1 MRVKYINIDDE
12 AVVTLCQRDPKL
24 NKLIKQIGSL
34 EIELRT
40 DYFASLVRSIV
51 GQQISVRAAT
61 TIYQRL
67 TNLLDGKISAEAIL
81 EKSPEQLR
89 EVGLTKRKVEYVKDL
104 SDKVLRQEV
113 NINQLDDYSDQEV
126 LETLMKVK
134 GIGQWTAEMFLILSL
149 GRDDVLAIDDVGIQR
164 AARWLYDLDKSNRRE
179 ILIEKSP
186 LWQPYRSVVTFY
198 LWEAIHL
205 DLVTDDKNKRIS
217 SK

>member
-1 MRVKYINIDDE
+1 MRIKYLNIDDE
-12 AVVTLCQRDPKL
+12 AVVTLRQRDPKL
-24 NKLIKQIGSL
+24 NQLIKEIGNL

-51 GQQISVRAAT
+51 GQQISVTAAT

-67 TNLLDGKISAEAIL
+67 KNLLKEKVSAESIL

-104 SDKVLRQEV
+104 SDKVLTKQI

-126 LETLMKVK
+126 IETLMKVK
-134 GIGQWTAEMFLILSL
+134 GIGQWTAEMFLILTL
-149 GRDDVLAIDDVGIQR
+149 GRDDVLAIGDVGIQR
-164 AARWLYDLDKSNRRE
+164 AARWLYDVDKSKRRE

-186 LWQPYRSVVTFY
+186 LWQPYRSVVSFY

-205 DLVTDDKNKRIS
+205 DLVTDEKIKTIS
-217 SK
+217 YK

>member
-1 MRVKYINIDDE
+1 MKYINIDDE

-134 GIGQWTAEMFLILSL
+134 GIGQWTAEMFLILTL

-164 AARWLYDLDKSNRRE
+164 AARWFYDVDKSNRRE

>member
-1 MRVKYINIDDE
+1 MKYINIDDE

-164 AARWLYDLDKSNRRE
+164 AARWFYDVDKSNRRE